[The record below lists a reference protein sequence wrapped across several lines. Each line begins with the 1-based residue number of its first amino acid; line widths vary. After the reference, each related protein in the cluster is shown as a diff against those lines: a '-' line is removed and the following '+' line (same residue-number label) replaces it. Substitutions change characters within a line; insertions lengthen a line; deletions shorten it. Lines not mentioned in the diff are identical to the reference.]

1 MTHQQQEPQDSKQYQ
16 DSQQT
21 RPASAV
27 AKIKHS
33 LLSMSANALLFS
45 VTIVVMA
52 AFVELVFYGMNKF
65 FPIEVPTIESVESVP
80 NQERLD
86 FFQYHSVY
94 GYAGIPAVEKTFMGK
109 AITHNSKGLR
119 GAALGYTK
127 PKGVRRIAFIG
138 DSQTWGWA
146 VSDHE
151 TFPEFTAKV
160 INTELQAGQVEVLNF
175 GATGYGVDQ
184 SYLRLIS
191 EGLRYQPDIVVLT
204 YFSDNDIWET
214 ASSEAWGVQKPYM
227 YKKDG
232 NFCVSNVPPPKAS
245 GWPAD
250 NIGFIVKNKFNWELP
265 KLQLFGSTFDL
276 AESNVARYFKNR
288 SLNTALFSAWGDD
301 DSNPKQAIERQ
312 LGCLEKPA
320 GPPLE
325 TWEEKIQ
332 LTVDIVMLI
341 KETVEANG
349 GRFMLISKPLEKDVQ
364 ESHLSSDY
372 VKVLS
377 SLSDRGVD
385 IIELYGESKMVN
397 LKPEHLFIGAGHL
410 SAQGNYLAARKLA
423 ERIVK
428 SPSYRS
434 LASE

>member
-1 MTHQQQEPQDSKQYQ
+1 MTHQQPHETLQAKA
-16 DSQQT
+16 SQQAEAKT
-21 RPASAV
+21 V
-27 AKIKHS
+27 IAKIKHS
-33 LLSMSANALLFS
+33 LISMGANTMLFC
-45 VTIVVMA
+45 VTMLVMA
-52 AFVELVFYGMNKF
+52 AFIELVFYGMNRF
-65 FPIEVPTIESVESVP
+65 FPVEVPIIESVDSVP

-94 GYAGIPAVEKTFMGK
+94 GYAGIPTVEKTFMGK
-109 AITHNSKGLR
+109 TITHNGKGLR

-151 TFPEFTAKV
+151 TIPEFTAKV
-160 INTELQAGQVEVLNF
+160 INTELQVGHVEVLNF

-184 SYLRLIS
+184 SYLRLIG

-214 ASSEAWGVQKPYM
+214 SSSEAWGVQKPYM

-245 GWPAD
+245 GWPSD

-276 AESNVARYFKNR
+276 AESNVVSYFKSR
-288 SLNTALFSAWGDD
+288 SLNTALFSVWGDD
-301 DSNPKQAIERQ
+301 DSNPRHAIETQ
-312 LGCLEKPA
+312 LGCLEHLA

-332 LTVDIVMLI
+332 LTIDIVMLI

-349 GRFMLISKPLEKDVQ
+349 SRFMLISKPLENDVK
-364 ESHLSSDY
+364 ESHLSPDY

-377 SLSDRGVD
+377 SLSDSGVD

-397 LKPEHLFIGAGHL
+397 LKSEHLFIGSGHL

-428 SPSYRS
+428 TSSHRS